1 MKWNKYTIQTTTQA
15 EDFVS
20 SMLAELGIEGVQI
33 EDNVPLSAE
42 DKEKMYIDILPELP
56 ADDGIAW
63 VSFFLDAEE
72 ETVF

>member
-33 EDNVPLSAE
+33 EDNVP
-42 DKEKMYIDILPELP
+42 
-56 ADDGIAW
+56 
-63 VSFFLDAEE
+63 
-72 ETVF
+72 

>member
-42 DKEKMYIDILPELP
+42 IGR
-56 ADDGIAW
+56 AH
-63 VSFFLDAEE
+63 V
-72 ETVF
+72 